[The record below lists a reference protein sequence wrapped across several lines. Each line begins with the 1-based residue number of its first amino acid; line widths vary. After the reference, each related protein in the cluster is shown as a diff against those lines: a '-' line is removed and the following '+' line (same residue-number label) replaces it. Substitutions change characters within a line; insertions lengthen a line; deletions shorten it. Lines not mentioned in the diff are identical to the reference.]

1 MDSPPYTQILRI
13 SLPWTCIGNN
23 DSMGLT
29 YFGKNSEILV
39 RILKHGHRH
48 CKIDHHSVELTGR
61 IGVLRGID
69 NP

>member
-1 MDSPPYTQILRI
+1 
-13 SLPWTCIGNN
+13 
-23 DSMGLT
+23 MGLT

-39 RILKHGHRH
+39 RVLKHGHRR
-48 CKIDHHSVELTGR
+48 CKIDHHSAELTGK